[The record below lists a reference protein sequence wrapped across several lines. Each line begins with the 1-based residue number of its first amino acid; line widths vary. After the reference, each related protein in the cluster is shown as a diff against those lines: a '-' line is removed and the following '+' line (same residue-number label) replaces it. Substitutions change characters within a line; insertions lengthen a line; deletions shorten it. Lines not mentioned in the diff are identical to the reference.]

1 MGNAFHLGGWGMYP
15 TTIIGLVTL
24 FTAFMYARDP
34 DRRRYAV
41 VKTLSIVVLLTS
53 VLGFIVGTMKTF
65 LGTADLPAGEGPSVA
80 LIGVGESLHNIALG
94 LCILVVTWIMV
105 AVGASRAA
113 VPASRED
120 LTDPHRP

>member
-1 MGNAFHLGGWGMYP
+1 MGEAFRLGGWGMYP
-15 TTIIGLVTL
+15 TTIVGLVAMFSAL
-24 FTAFMYARDP
+24 MYARDP

-65 LGTADLPAGEGPSVA
+65 IGTMDLPAHEAPHVA
-80 LIGVGESLHNIALG
+80 LIGVGESLHNVALG

-105 AVGASRAA
+105 AVGAARTNA
-113 VPASRED
+113 PPSRED